1 MAALFGLNSGEVK
14 KAVIKSSAKCYILA
28 DKSKFNVRR
37 FYTYGE
43 FNEATIITDSKIE
56 FEDGRAKIIY

>member
-1 MAALFGLNSGEVK
+1 MLCCYIPITNLRHDLLRK
-14 KAVIKSSAKCYILA
+14 KYLRILA

-56 FEDGRAKIIY
+56 FEDGKAKIIY